1 MFVDGDMTMRIGLGL
16 DTGGTFTDA
25 VIMDLESNKILC
37 KAKSPTTREDLCIGI
52 REAIG
57 RMNPDYMHEIGVV
70 SLSSTLATNSIVEGK
85 GARVALVCMGESY
98 DNSYPA
104 DFTIETEGAH
114 DLRGLESAPLNEEPV
129 RAFLEDLRG
138 RIDAVAI
145 AGYLSVRNPEH
156 EERIRALADRILGLP
171 AVCGHDLTSGLGFN
185 ERAATCVMNARLIPV
200 IDELIRSVKSVLQ
213 EYGIAAPLMMVRG
226 DGSMMGETEARLKPV
241 ETIMSGPAASMIG
254 AMSLTGMEDAIV
266 MDMGGTTT
274 DIGILRGGKP
284 RLEPEGATIGGIRTR
299 VMAAEIS
306 TSGIGGDSRIVA
318 IGGRVVLNSLRVIP
332 ICYAARR
339 WPSVAEMVAELS
351 EDKPRLNVIHDPE
364 ELVLDSEYFRTL
376 RIPDDKRDFSEADV
390 QLLNVLVEGPMN
402 LREAGTRLG
411 RHPFS
416 FNVRR
421 LESLGLVQRIGFTPT
436 DVLHASGE
444 FEEYDLVASTIV
456 AEYLARGIGM
466 DAAAFLKECR
476 TAIRQKL
483 CTELIKELLMEE
495 TGSMNLGTAGE
506 DLLKK
511 AVDGGHDGE
520 YSCRIGIGK
529 PIIGIGAPVQAYI
542 PQVGQVFDTEVLI
555 HPDSDVGNAVGA
567 ITSSVSETLTVLIRP
582 EALGSE
588 DSFTEFSKLGRFE
601 FDSLDVA
608 LDHAETIASE
618 AVREAVIRSGAEDIR
633 VTCNRRDREFT
644 YGDTGQT
651 CLMEVVLTVMA
662 AGRPCQF
669 HPSE

>member
-1 MFVDGDMTMRIGLGL
+1 MRIGLGL

-25 VIMDLESNKILC
+25 VIMDLESNKIIC

-52 REAIG
+52 RGAIG
-57 RMNPDYMHEIGVV
+57 LMDPTYLQNIGVV

-85 GARVALVCMGESY
+85 GARVALICMGESY

-104 DFTIETEGAH
+104 DFVIKIGGAH
-114 DLRGLESAPLNEEPV
+114 DLRGKETAPLDEESAA
-129 RAFLEDLRG
+129 AFLEGMRG

-156 EERIRALADRILGLP
+156 EERIRSLAKGILDIP

-213 EYGIAAPLMMVRG
+213 EYGIFAPLMMVRG
-226 DGSMMGETEARLKPV
+226 DGSMMGEAEARMKPV

-254 AMSLTGMEDAIV
+254 AMSLTGRRDAIV

-274 DIGILRGGKP
+274 DIGILRCGRP
-284 RLEPEGATIGGIRTR
+284 RLEPEGATIGWIRTR

-306 TSGIGGDSRIVA
+306 TSGIGGDSRIIA
-318 IGGRVVLNSLRVIP
+318 MGGRVVLNPLRVVP
-332 ICYAARR
+332 ICYAVRR
-339 WPSVAEMVAELS
+339 WPTLAGKVMELS
-351 EDKPRLNVIHDPE
+351 EGMPRVNVVQDAE
-364 ELVLDSEYFRTL
+364 DLVLDSEFFRTL
-376 RIPDDKRDFSEADV
+376 RIPDDKRDFSEADI
-390 QLLNVLVEGPMN
+390 QLLSALSEEPTS
-402 LREAGTRLG
+402 LRDAGARLG
-411 RHPFS
+411 KHPFS

-444 FEEYDLVASTIV
+444 FVEYDSEASSTVAR
-456 AEYLARGIGM
+456 YLARGIGM
-466 DAAAFLKECR
+466 DETSFLNECKA
-476 TAIRQKL
+476 AIRLKL

-495 TGSMNLGTAGE
+495 TGSMNLGVAGE

-511 AVDGGHDGE
+511 AVGCEQQGE
-520 YSCRIGIGK
+520 YSCNIRINK
-529 PIIGIGAPVQAYI
+529 PIVGIGAPVQAYI
-542 PQVGQVFDTEVLI
+542 PQVGEAFATEVLI

-567 ITSSVSETLTVLIRP
+567 ITSSVSETLTILIRP
-582 EALGSE
+582 NTLGSE

-601 FDSLDVA
+601 FDSLDAA
-608 LDHAETIASE
+608 LEHAKTIASE
-618 AVREAVIRSGAEDIR
+618 AATATAISNGAEDVR
-633 VTCNRRDREFT
+633 VTCERKDREFT
-644 YGDTGQT
+644 YGDTGQR

-662 AGRPCQF
+662 AGRPRQF